1 VAGDGTVRLSTPRRG
16 ILGLMIHMA
25 NPLVTYLR
33 EAREELRKVS
43 WPRWPET
50 RNNTL
55 LVVGISLFVAVFLGL
70 LDLGLNFV
78 LQLVLNR

>member
-1 VAGDGTVRLSTPRRG
+1 
-16 ILGLMIHMA
+16 MA
-25 NPLVTYLR
+25 FSLVTYLR

-55 LVVGISLFVAVFLGL
+55 LVIGISLFVAVFLGL
-70 LDLGLNFV
+70 LDLGLNYI
-78 LQLVLNR
+78 LQIALNR